1 MRLSDFIITDNC
13 GKLAVYNTVPLSN
26 QPQTDEDV
34 LLVYFSASL
43 THGCFHLIRHLDKF
57 TRTRRTEENMNSIP
71 KQPSYNATKL
81 QDTFKDTLLCSVLG
95 LQLNKL
101 TVVFKRPLVTH

>member
-13 GKLAVYNTVPLSN
+13 RKLAIYNTVPLSN

-34 LLVYFSASL
+34 LFVYFSASL

-57 TRTRRTEENMNSIP
+57 TRTRRTEENMDIIP
-71 KQPSYNATKL
+71 KQPSYNAIKL
-81 QDTFKDTLLCSVLG
+81 QEKNQGYVA
-95 LQLNKL
+95 LQHPWTINNL
-101 TVVFKRPLVTH
+101 TVVFKRPLLAH

>member
-1 MRLSDFIITDNC
+1 MTDNC

-34 LLVYFSASL
+34 LLAYFSASL

-57 TRTRRTEENMNSIP
+57 TRTRRTEGNMNSIP

-81 QDTFKDTLLCSVLG
+81 QEKNQGNVA
-95 LQLNKL
+95 LQHPRTAAKQIDCG
-101 TVVFKRPLVTH
+101 FQKAFGDSIR